1 MANLLARMVA
11 TSLKQALRL
20 AEDAAGTAA
29 SFRPTTESVLH
40 RIREAEEL
48 AAEHG
53 DSVKQ
58 SAQADVLMRKWLR
71 FLLIVGG
78 EYGFREGDAP
88 SLELVKHFTTY
99 CFKERDNA
107 SSIGREGMGDS
118 YELQVRARETSER
131 GLHARVIVCACEP
144 AYGACRVPGRFGTCS
159 RSSCSRSSAT

>member
-1 MANLLARMVA
+1 M
-11 TSLKQALRL
+11 SLKQALRL

-29 SFRPTTESVLH
+29 SFRPTTESVRQ
-40 RIREAEEL
+40 RIQEAEEQ

-78 EYGFREGDAP
+78 EYGFCEGDEP

-99 CFKERDNA
+99 CFVTRDNA

-118 YELQVRARETSER
+118 YELQVRASER
-131 GLHARVIVCACEP
+131 GLHARAVACACKT
-144 AYGACRVPGRFGTCS
+144 ACGACRAHGRYDTCLRSSSS
-159 RSSCSRSSAT
+159 RSLATQDGSG

>member
-1 MANLLARMVA
+1 MVA
-11 TSLKQALRL
+11 MNLKQALRL

-29 SFRPTTESVLH
+29 SFRPTTESVME
-40 RIREAEEL
+40 RIREAEEQ

-58 SAQADVLMRKWLR
+58 SAQADVLKRKWLR

-78 EYGFREGDAP
+78 EYGFCEGDAP

-99 CFKERDNA
+99 CFKTRDKG

-118 YELQVRARETSER
+118 FELQVRTS
-131 GLHARVIVCACEP
+131 
-144 AYGACRVPGRFGTCS
+144 GTC
-159 RSSCSRSSAT
+159 T